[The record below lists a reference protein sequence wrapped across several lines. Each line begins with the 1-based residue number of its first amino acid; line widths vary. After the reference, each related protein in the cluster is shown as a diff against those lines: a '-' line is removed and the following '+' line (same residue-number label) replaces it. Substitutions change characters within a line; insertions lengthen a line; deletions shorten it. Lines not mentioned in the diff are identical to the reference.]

1 MALRDLVL
9 NNFRWKLAAVILATL
24 VWFIIQFAIGEGF
37 NPTQT
42 ALPDY
47 RTYTFVRQPVMVLGN
62 PGDTQY
68 VRLTPSNVDVVVR
81 STGSALNKLT
91 ENDIRAFV
99 TLADVPEGLQAT
111 KEVLVYVPEGVE
123 VYRVDVE
130 PPAIKVEKIVQPQQ
144 P

>member
-1 MALRDLVL
+1 MSIRDLVL
-9 NNFRWKLAAVILATL
+9 NNFRWKLAAIILATL
-24 VWFIIQFAIGEGF
+24 VWFIIQFAIGEGY

-47 RTYTFVRQPVMVLGN
+47 RTYTFVRQNVLVLAN
-62 PGDTQY
+62 PGESQL
-68 VRLTPSNVDVVVR
+68 VRLTPSKVDVVVR

-99 TLADVPEGLQAT
+99 TLVDVPEGLQAT
-111 KEVLVYVPEGVE
+111 KEVRVYVPEGVE

-130 PPAIKVEKIVQPQQ
+130 PPAVKVERLPQPQ

>member
-1 MALRDLVL
+1 MSIRDLVL
-9 NNFRWKLAAVILATL
+9 KNFRWKLAAIILATL
-24 VWFIIQFAIGEGF
+24 VWFIIQFAKGEGY
-37 NPTQT
+37 NPSQT

-47 RTYTFVRQPVMVLGN
+47 RTYTFVRQNVMVLAN
-62 PGDTQY
+62 PGESQL
-68 VRLTPSNVDVVVR
+68 VRLTPSKVDVVVR

-99 TLADVPEGLQAT
+99 TLVDVPEGLQAT
-111 KEVLVYVPEGVE
+111 KEVRVYVPEGVE

-130 PPAIKVEKIVQPQQ
+130 PPAVKVERLPQPQ